1 MAKNLVRIPLAG
13 NAYLETATT
22 GGKVTPGG
30 ISEWSNPDAKFGV
43 YVRFA
48 HACTFDAAIRLRSQ
62 KNNAKIRVNDYE
74 IDLPEGYKEV
84 MIGSYSVENEGYFR
98 FEMQGIETD
107 GTTFASP
114 TELIL
119 YGITKEDISSAIF
132 PEDKDSFYWTRRG
145 PSVHCGYDI
154 KDLGDVEWFY
164 SEVTVPE
171 GYDPVGSY
179 YMGIGFR
186 GGYFGMQTNSKTERK
201 ILFSVWS
208 PFVTDNPEEIPEEDR
223 ILCRGKNTRTHIGE
237 FGGEGSGGQSFLKY
251 NWKTGETQKFL
262 VNIHPEGNGRTLFTA
277 YFYFPDRKRWEMV
290 ASFSRPKTET
300 YIIGPHSFL
309 ENFWDR
315 QGHITRMAFYG
326 NQFAYKDGKWIPVE
340 NIRFTG
346 DNTARQG
353 WRMDY
358 DGGLCE
364 DGRFYLKNGGFFDQ
378 HEELNKIFTR
388 DTAKMTAPDFDPEDI
403 AAENEKFKL

>member
-208 PFVTDNPEEIPEEDR
+208 PFVTDNPEEIPEDDR

-403 AAENEKFKL
+403 AAENDKFRI

>member
-208 PFVTDNPEEIPEEDR
+208 PFVTDNPEEIPEDDR